1 MRLIG
6 PSGAS
11 VRVITFN
18 GKKLLPELTS
28 LIFSRSGLPY
38 AKCTSTR
45 LIRLISIGGSA
56 VPRGAFYLFCFNRL
70 AFLCCSEAGCGPVV
84 CASLKEKEVKPLY
97 SDFNSHYIILVCCF
111 CWFFD
116 MFDLFFIF
124 LM

>member
-45 LIRLISIGGSA
+45 LIRLISIGGGCSS
-56 VPRGAFYLFCFNRL
+56 GAFYLFCFNRL
-70 AFLCCSEAGCGPVV
+70 AFLCCSEAGCGPIV
-84 CASLKEKEVKPLY
+84 CACLKEKEAGSLY
-97 SDFNSHYIILVCCF
+97 RDCNSYYIVLICCF
-111 CWFFD
+111 
-116 MFDLFFIF
+116 LLI
-124 LM
+124 L

>member
-28 LIFSRSGLPY
+28 LIFSCSGLSY

-45 LIRLISIGGSA
+45 LIRLISIVGLA
-56 VPRGAFYLFCFNRL
+56 LFHGAFYLFFFNRL
-70 AFLCCSEAGCGPVV
+70 AFLCCSEAGCGPIV
-84 CASLKEKEVKPLY
+84 CVSLKEKEVRPLY
-97 SDFNSHYIILVCCF
+97 RDCDSHYIILICCF
-111 CWFFD
+111 
-116 MFDLFFIF
+116 LLIF
-124 LM
+124 

>member
-84 CASLKEKEVKPLY
+84 CASLKEKEAGSLY
-97 SDFNSHYIILVCCF
+97 RDCNCYYIVLICCF
-111 CWFFD
+111 C
-116 MFDLFFIF
+116 
-124 LM
+124 

>member
-45 LIRLISIGGSA
+45 LIRLISIGGECCST
-56 VPRGAFYLFCFNRL
+56 GAFYLFCFNRL
-70 AFLCCSEAGCGPVV
+70 AFLCCSEAGCGPIV

-97 SDFNSHYIILVCCF
+97 SDCNSHYIILIYCF
-111 CWFFD
+111 LLVF
-116 MFDLFFIF
+116 
-124 LM
+124 